1 MSTLRE
7 TELTPADGRLISYLK
22 ALYEDSN
29 HMCVQY
35 VKTGVAYSH
44 LTGSLA
50 AVARNEIDCSVQTI
64 ASERLLPA
72 E

>member
-1 MSTLRE
+1 
-7 TELTPADGRLISYLK
+7 
-22 ALYEDSN
+22 
-29 HMCVQY
+29 MCVQY